1 MENKERRNAIKQLN
15 ASNADPCPLRH
26 ARLGERRKLT
36 VALVGIQA
44 GEAAC
49 CCWAGRAL
57 SKLRS
62 AGERILPQRR
72 GALSLPLPVTTTT
85 AHNIATGYCSIIQ
98 AEDACKRTG

>member
-1 MENKERRNAIKQLN
+1 M
-15 ASNADPCPLRH
+15 
-26 ARLGERRKLT
+26 
-36 VALVGIQA
+36 ALVGIQA

-72 GALSLPLPVTTTT
+72 GALLPPPLPVTTTT
-85 AHNIATGYCSIIQ
+85 GYGIAIVVQLLKLKMPAKELVNPCVDCGD
-98 AEDACKRTG
+98 AEFAVNLRNRRLCKYVVA